1 MTFDKQSNGR
11 RIVILTTAYCQ
22 GNLSTGCGGGGI
34 IVLKLRRWWLCG
46 GLRDALMM
54 MSMMTISMR
63 MLRQLVTTTGP
74 AAVGAVARIATHH
87 QRPDQLAV
95 FGFVSTSCQH
105 RTAYDDAALYT
116 VAYRYVVNTTGHAR
130 VSVQWRLPT
139 ASGCHTLHGSVIF
152 LNNPGSRQV
161 VGASRN

>member
-22 GNLSTGCGGGGI
+22 GNLSTGCGGI

-116 VAYRYVVNTTGHAR
+116 VAYRYVVNTTGH
-130 VSVQWRLPT
+130 
-139 ASGCHTLHGSVIF
+139 GSVSSGDCPPLRAAILF
-152 LNNPGSRQV
+152 MVL
-161 VGASRN
+161 